1 MTELK
6 KEENDAQ
13 PSFGWAFLKRLPSRL
28 PNLQAHLIFWPLMI
42 VGFALDLASKSAVFE
57 WLEQQPYGSVSVI
70 DGFLRLVKAQN
81 PGAAFGIAAGKHY
94 LLITVSVIAVV
105 MIFTVFLFG
114 RTRGK
119 LMYIALGLFGAGIC
133 GNLYDRIFNDGL
145 VRDFIDVYYN
155 RYHWPAFNL
164 ADSMLCVGVG
174 LMFISTLWF
183 SRRPS

>member
-6 KEENDAQ
+6 KEVSDAQ
-13 PSFGWAFLKRLPSRL
+13 PSFGWAFLKRLPL
-28 PNLQAHLIFWPLMI
+28 VVPQLGAHLIFWPLMI
-42 VGFALDLASKSAVFE
+42 VGFALDLASKRAVFD
-57 WLEQQPYGSVSVI
+57 WLEQQPYNSVSVI

-105 MIFTVFLFG
+105 MIFAVFLFG
-114 RTRGK
+114 RTRNK

-133 GNLYDRIFNDGL
+133 GNLYDRIFNDGM